1 MRHGWMV
8 RTLAVVVAALALAG
22 STRAADG
29 CNTCAPTVVHGVG
42 HKADCGPCEKK
53 SILSKVKASTA
64 SACCDAKFILG
75 SSKGFFAGCNP
86 GCSDLPISAC
96 GRDRQRCDLPKYGTG
111 IGQPANNC
119 GGVFTFLSR

>member
-8 RTLAVVVAALALAG
+8 RTLAAAAMIVAIAG

-29 CNTCAPTVVHGVG
+29 CNNCAPAVVHGVG
-42 HKADCGPCEKK
+42 QKADCGPCEKK
-53 SILSKVKASTA
+53 SILSKVKSSA
-64 SACCDAKFILG
+64 ACCDAKFIFG
-75 SSKGFFAGCNP
+75 SSRSFFGACGS

-96 GRDRQRCDLPKYGTG
+96 GRDRQRCDLPKYGAG

-119 GGVFTFLSR
+119 AGPFTFLNR

>member
-8 RTLAVVVAALALAG
+8 RTLAVAAVVLAAGG

-29 CNTCAPTVVHGVG
+29 CNSCAPAA
-42 HKADCGPCEKK
+42 KADCGPCEKK

-64 SACCDAKFILG
+64 STCCDAKFALG
-75 SSKGFFAGCNP
+75 SSRGFFAACNP

-96 GRDRQRCDLPKYGTG
+96 GRDRQRCDMPKYGTG

-119 GGVFTFLSR
+119 GAPFSFLNR